1 MENALTQA
9 AISQYRHHGFHFPQ
23 RGIGAAK
30 AQAARADLE
39 AYEASLGGPLTA
51 QERTARYKLHVKL
64 PWAHAIV
71 SDASILDAIEAL
83 IGPDILVFTSTM
95 FVKEPNTD
103 AVTLWHQDAA
113 YFGLRPHEHVT
124 AWVALSAASEVAGCM
139 TFISQQ
145 GAPRLF
151 HHKVNADA
159 NSINGAGQTI
169 VEAFDQSAG
178 VRATLKAGEFSLHHT
193 LCAHSSPP
201 NASSDRRIGLGI
213 SYVPTR
219 VQHIGTIR
227 MRAMLVRGDDRFGH
241 FEHEPAPAE
250 DALKNQR
257 QHDLS
262 TERYMAGYAE
272 QMIWHE
278 EGRLREVAAAPNT

>member
-1 MENALTQA
+1 MLNVLSQA
-9 AISQYRHHGFHFPQ
+9 AIAQYRHQGFLFPQ
-23 RGIGAAK
+23 PGIGAAQ
-30 AQAARADLE
+30 AQAARAELE
-39 AYEASLGGPLTA
+39 AYEASIGGPLTA
-51 QERTARYKLHVKL
+51 QARTARYKLHVKL

-71 SDASILDAIEAL
+71 SDPSILDAIEAL

-95 FVKEPNTD
+95 FVKEPHTD

-124 AWVALSAASEVAGCM
+124 AWVLSTASEVAGCM
-139 TFISQQ
+139 TFIAQN
-145 GAPRLF
+145 GAPRMF

-169 VEAFDQSAG
+169 VETFDQSAG

-213 SYVPTR
+213 SYIPTR
-219 VQHIGTIR
+219 VQHIGSLR
-227 MRAMLVRGDDRFGH
+227 MRAMLVRGADRCGH
-241 FEHEPAPAE
+241 FELEPAPGE
-250 DALKNQR
+250 DAPENQR

-262 TERYMAGYAE
+262 TERYSAGYAE

-278 EGRLREVAAAPNT
+278 QGRFRETGSAAG